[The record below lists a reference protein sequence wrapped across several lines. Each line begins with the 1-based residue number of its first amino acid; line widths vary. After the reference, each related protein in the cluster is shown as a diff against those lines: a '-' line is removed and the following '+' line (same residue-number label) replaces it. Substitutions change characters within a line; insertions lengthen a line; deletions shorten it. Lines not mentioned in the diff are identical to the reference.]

1 MIHRGENVLG
11 FPRERRLRKDQLKRV
26 LREGGRTGRGRL
38 RVLHLSEPGSGKKAG
53 FVVRGSRNS
62 SVTRNRYK
70 RLLRE
75 IYRLNQD
82 SIRQDEWL
90 VLILQKPESEAG
102 FFDLEKEFL
111 TICRKAG
118 ILEK

>member
-1 MIHRGENVLG
+1 MLG
-11 FPRERRLRKDQLKRV
+11 FPRQRRLKKDQLKRV
-26 LREGGRTGRGRL
+26 LREGRRAGGGRL

-82 SIRQDEWL
+82 SFRKDGWL

-102 FFDLEKEFL
+102 FFELEKEFL
-111 TICRKAG
+111 TICRKSG
-118 ILEK
+118 ILE